1 LHAQRDVQSYER
13 RPEKLSNGE
22 FIPYESFTAGVDF
35 NKFNIILQM
44 NQTMDVREVFKA
56 AVGEQGRNFVRV
68 VKQLGFNND
77 WDMHSI
83 ESNLCRPGKYVF
95 FGATR
100 KNNDT
105 HKRLLT
111 SITAQHSDS
120 DKINTWIK
128 GKQILNDHA
137 IGVDVDD
144 NMNGIIYDNGCTA
157 GENFF
162 SIQNLATRMRW
173 MNQCFLMDL
182 YVIKS

>member
-1 LHAQRDVQSYER
+1 
-13 RPEKLSNGE
+13 
-22 FIPYESFTAGVDF
+22 
-35 NKFNIILQM
+35 M
-44 NQTMDVREVFKA
+44 NRTMDARDIFKAA
-56 AVGEQGRNFVRV
+56 AVGEQSRNFVRGMTSTDAHRFFRQASKLHFAATGSLV
-68 VKQLGFNND
+68 VYKFKQLGFNND

-83 ESNLCRPGKYVF
+83 ESSLYRPGKYVF

-105 HKRLLT
+105 HKHLLT

-120 DKINTWIK
+120 DKLDTWIK
-128 GKQILNDHA
+128 GKQILNGHA
-137 IGVDVDD
+137 IGVDVDEK
-144 NMNGIIYDNGCTA
+144 MNGTIYDNGCTG

-182 YVIKS
+182 YVIKC